1 MAFAQVGWRYY
12 LVFIIVSFCG
22 APILYLFPETKRL
35 SLEEIG
41 ALFGDDDTTV
51 DPHEI
56 GDVSQAPEYTDKSR
70 ADDRARSEEI
80 EGVV

>member
-22 APILYLFPETKRL
+22 APILYLFPETKRM

-51 DPHEI
+51 GHHQTA
-56 GDVSQAPEYTDKSR
+56 GTSQSTTFADKSR
-70 ADDRARSEEI
+70 ADDGARSEEVESI
-80 EGVV
+80 A